1 MSECPIQVLSA
12 LTTPIDTPAGPVA
25 EGEHAG
31 LLHALSAVPDPRSP
45 RGLRY
50 PLAGLLAVAVCAV
63 MAGASSV
70 TAIADWLHDLD
81 DIARAR
87 LGFLRGIP
95 ATAMMWRL
103 LIRLDADLLAT
114 VLASCLR
121 TRTRPSDKPRRPRYR
136 QVIAIDGKTLRG
148 ARRPGGNQVHLLSA
162 LDTGTGIVLA
172 QVTVSAKSHESPLC
186 GARRDGVKNR
196 GPVARRRRWDLGT

>member
-1 MSECPIQVLSA
+1 MSACPIQVLSA
-12 LTTPIDTPAGPVA
+12 VTTPTITPARPVTD
-25 EGEHAG
+25 GEQTG

-70 TAIADWLHDLD
+70 TAIADWRHDLD

-87 LGFLRGIP
+87 LGFIRKVP
-95 ATAMMWRL
+95 ATSTMWRL

-114 VLASCLR
+114 TLAGWLR
-121 TRTRPSDKPRRPRYR
+121 TRTDRPHP
-136 QVIAIDGKTLRG
+136 AH
-148 ARRPGGNQVHLLSA
+148 GGI
-162 LDTGTGIVLA
+162 G
-172 QVTVSAKSHESPLC
+172 
-186 GARRDGVKNR
+186 R
-196 GPVARRRRWDLGT
+196 

>member
-1 MSECPIQVLSA
+1 MSACPIPALSA
-12 LTTPIDTPAGPVA
+12 VTTPTDTPTRPVT
-25 EGEHAG
+25 EGEQVG

-63 MAGASSV
+63 MAGATSV

-87 LGFLRGIP
+87 LGFRRGVP
-95 ATAMMWRL
+95 ATTTMWRL

-114 VLASCLR
+114 ILAGWLR
-121 TRTRPSDKPRRPRYR
+121 TRTRPAASRQPRYR
-136 QVIAIDGKTLRG
+136 QVIAVDGKTLRG
-148 ARRPGGNQVHLLSA
+148 ARRPDGSQVHLLSA
-162 LDTGTGIVLA
+162 LDTQHRHRPCTGHRQREI
-172 QVTVSAKSHESPLC
+172 Q
-186 GARRDGVKNR
+186 
-196 GPVARRRRWDLGT
+196 